1 VASTEKSIMRT
12 EVIFSDDRQQRYLM
26 RKEWDTT
33 QKKAMVPLISPS
45 YANEILIDM
54 TTLL

>member
-1 VASTEKSIMRT
+1 MASTEKSIMRT